1 MVTYEAPVPIRFS
14 VKTISLLRLR
24 QKMAEN
30 GDGHPVVTS
39 YNEDCIVAQS
49 SWNSVRLQSE
59 TAKLGNIRLIVNLAS
74 WC

>member
-1 MVTYEAPVPIRFS
+1 MVTYEAPVPIGFS

-49 SWNSVRLQSE
+49 SSTK
-59 TAKLGNIRLIVNLAS
+59 TALWPKVPGTAS
-74 WC
+74 DYRVKQRSWAT